1 MLEYVA
7 AQTCTDMEST
17 LLLHYNSVDNSPNVR
32 MVVSDILE
40 QSLCGRLGTKSSVVP
55 PNKLTS
61 TRPGQRL
68 AAVIEWPRLGEL
80 SGSVTWS

>member
-1 MLEYVA
+1 
-7 AQTCTDMEST
+7 MESA

-32 MVVSDILE
+32 MVVSDILGS
-40 QSLCGRLGTKSSVVP
+40 SLKGRLASKSGDP

-68 AAVIEWPRLGEL
+68 VAVREWPNLGEL
-80 SGSVTWS
+80 SSSVTWS

>member
-1 MLEYVA
+1 MEYVA

-32 MVVSDILE
+32 MVVSDILGS
-40 QSLCGRLGTKSSVVP
+40 SLPGRLATKSSGDP

-61 TRPGQRL
+61 TSSGQRL
-68 AAVIEWPRLGEL
+68 VAVREWPYLGEL